1 MIANALSP
9 RARTILMAT
18 IAMCCFA
25 ANSLLARLALAPSLI
40 DPATFTLVRAL
51 SAAAV
56 LSVVVARRRSALP
69 RIAASS
75 WRSIC
80 MLLAYLVFFA
90 FAYTR
95 LSAGTGTL
103 ILFAT
108 VQLSMLS
115 VGIWKGDRLSFLSG
129 IGLGAAAL
137 GLVLLVAPGL
147 EAPDPTG
154 FILMGISGLAWGMFS
169 VLARGASDPLE
180 ANAANFLG
188 CIPLL
193 LLVRL
198 LPATDFHI
206 TAVGVAFA
214 IVSGSIASGLGYV
227 IWYAALKRMQTI
239 HAAAVQ
245 LSVPAIAALGGVV
258 VLAEPIT
265 TRLVASS
272 LAVVGGVALVIFRT
286 STKTSD
292 DPHNSSSRHTAANRR
307 QPPIQTLAAASLQ
320 RAGDIPNSRLKA
332 RLNASSDS

>member
-1 MIANALSP
+1 MTANTLSP
-9 RARTILMAT
+9 RTRRILLAT

-25 ANSLLARLALAPSLI
+25 ANSLLARSALAPFLI
-40 DPATFTLVRAL
+40 DPVSFPLVRAF

-56 LSVVVARRRSALP
+56 LAVAVAVRRGTLP
-69 RIAASS
+69 KMAASS
-75 WRSIC
+75 WRSRC

-90 FAYTR
+90 LAYTR

-115 VGIWKGDRLSFLSG
+115 VGLWKGDRLPFLSW
-129 IGLGAAAL
+129 IGFGAAAL

-147 EAPDPTG
+147 EAPDPIG
-154 FILMGISGLAWGMFS
+154 SIFMGISGLAWGMFS
-169 VLARGASDPLE
+169 VLARRASDPLE

-193 LLVRL
+193 LLMHL
-198 LPATDFHI
+198 LPDTDFHVS
-206 TAVGVAFA
+206 AVGVALA
-214 IVSGSIASGLGYV
+214 IVSGTIASGLGYV

-258 VLAEPIT
+258 VLAEPVTI
-265 TRLVASS
+265 RLVVSS

-286 STKTSD
+286 STTTSGKRTIRAQGIRPRTD
-292 DPHNSSSRHTAANRR
+292 DTLPFKRLPLHLSNEPGTSR
-307 QPPIQTLAAASLQ
+307 I
-320 RAGDIPNSRLKA
+320 RA
-332 RLNASSDS
+332 